1 MTADSADIR
10 FECTKCGQHLVV
22 EAAGAGLTADCPIC
36 NTSVTVPL
44 PPAQRKARRADGENS
59 PEGRVRNAL
68 RTTPLPGSLRSPYA
82 DPLPEEL
89 HEELIDASLIN
100 GKLVRDLEKAREEVA
115 RLQGQLKA
123 VGEDFEHLNASTTHS
138 QAELKTFQTERQQL
152 KAEISSLRQ
161 KITSA
166 EEALA
171 AREGELKELR
181 PTTAASLAAAERTLA
196 ETRSN
201 ETGRAA
207 EWEAKAGAAKKEAEK
222 ATRKGEERK
231 AKAKAAET
239 ALSAA
244 NQLVAERNRELKAA
258 ETAAQQVQ
266 KTVADFRS
274 KTGALEQA
282 LAVGRAEGEKLAAAL
297 TAKAE
302 ELAGAEAHARTLDE
316 ELHKTRGRLGEAES
330 ALTSSREEKL
340 RLVAEREDRQR
351 QLEEA
356 KSQLA
361 PMADLQTQCARAEAQ
376 LREHQEKLRVSEE
389 SNQTLAAR
397 CEQLRRETDSLRR
410 DVTESHSGRELVETR
425 SRLDDAVAERDR
437 AAARLSVVEA
447 DLQAFSSAEIALR
460 SELERARRERD
471 DAVER
476 VEALR
481 ETRAA
486 KDNQVLRGIIAR
498 LNADLALRT
507 SEVLR
512 AKRARFGLKIAY
524 VLFGCGLL
532 GVLVV
537 ALKVLPHALRP

>member
-1 MTADSADIR
+1 MIADSADIR

-44 PPAQRKARRADGENS
+44 PPPQRKARRGDGESS
-59 PEGRVRNAL
+59 PEGRGRNAL
-68 RTTPLPGSLRSPYA
+68 RTTPIPGSLRSPYA

-115 RLQGQLKA
+115 RLQGQLKS

-181 PTTAASLAAAERTLA
+181 ATAAAERMRA
-196 ETRSN
+196 ERQSR

-207 EWEAKAGAAKKEAEK
+207 EWEAKTGAAKKEAEK
-222 ATRKGEERK
+222 ATRKGEEWK

-244 NQLVAERNRELKAA
+244 NKLVAERNRELKAA
-258 ETAAQQVQ
+258 ESAAQQVQ
-266 KTVADFRS
+266 KTVADFHS

-282 LAVGRAEGEKLAAAL
+282 LAAGRAEGEKLAAAL
-297 TAKAE
+297 TAKAQ
-302 ELAGAEAHARTLDE
+302 ELAGAEAQARTLDE

-330 ALTSSREEKL
+330 ALTSTREEKL
-340 RLVAEREDRQR
+340 RLVAARGETQR

-361 PMADLQTQCARAEAQ
+361 PLTDLQAQCARAEAQ
-376 LREHQEKLRVSEE
+376 LREHQEKLRLSEE

-437 AAARLSVVEA
+437 VAARLSVVEA
-447 DLQAFSSAEIALR
+447 DMQAFSSAESALR

-532 GVLVV
+532 GVIVV

>member
-1 MTADSADIR
+1 MIADSADIR

-44 PPAQRKARRADGENS
+44 PPPQRKARRGDGESS
-59 PEGRVRNAL
+59 PEGRGRNAL
-68 RTTPLPGSLRSPYA
+68 RTTPIPGSLRSPYA

-115 RLQGQLKA
+115 RLQGQLKS

-181 PTTAASLAAAERTLA
+181 ATAAAERMRA
-196 ETRSN
+196 ESQSR

-207 EWEAKAGAAKKEAEK
+207 EWEAKTGAAKKEAEK
-222 ATRKGEERK
+222 ATRKGEEWK

-244 NQLVAERNRELKAA
+244 NKLVAERNRELKAA
-258 ETAAQQVQ
+258 ESAAQQVQ
-266 KTVADFRS
+266 KTVADFHS

-282 LAVGRAEGEKLAAAL
+282 LAAGRAEGEKLAAAL
-297 TAKAE
+297 TAKAQ
-302 ELAGAEAHARTLDE
+302 ELAGAEAQARTLDE

-330 ALTSSREEKL
+330 ALTSTREEKL
-340 RLVAEREDRQR
+340 RLVAARGETQR

-361 PMADLQTQCARAEAQ
+361 PLTDLQAQCARAEAQ
-376 LREHQEKLRVSEE
+376 LREHQEKLRLSEE

-437 AAARLSVVEA
+437 VAARLSVVEA
-447 DLQAFSSAEIALR
+447 DMQAFSSAESALR

-532 GVLVV
+532 GVIVV

>member
-1 MTADSADIR
+1 MIADSADIR

-44 PPAQRKARRADGENS
+44 PPAQRKARRGDGESS
-59 PEGRVRNAL
+59 PEGRGRNAL
-68 RTTPLPGSLRSPYA
+68 RTTPIPGSLRSPYA

-100 GKLVRDLEKAREEVA
+100 GKLVRDLEKAREEVG
-115 RLQGQLKA
+115 RLQGQLKS

-161 KITSA
+161 KIASA

-171 AREGELKELR
+171 ARDGELKDLS
-181 PTTAASLAAAERTLA
+181 AAAAAAERMRA
-196 ETRSN
+196 ESQSR
-201 ETGRAA
+201 ETGRAG

-222 ATRKGEERK
+222 ATRKGEEWK

-244 NQLVAERNRELKAA
+244 NKLVAERNRELKAA
-258 ETAAQQVQ
+258 ESAAQQVQ
-266 KTVADFRS
+266 KTVADFRT

-282 LAVGRAEGEKLAAAL
+282 LAAGNNEGERLAVAL
-297 TAKAE
+297 TVKAQ
-302 ELAGAEAHARTLDE
+302 ELAGAEAQARTLDE

-330 ALTSSREEKL
+330 ALTSTREEKL
-340 RLVAEREDRQR
+340 RLVAERGETQR

-361 PMADLQTQCARAEAQ
+361 PMADLQSQCARAEAL
-376 LREHQEKLRVSEE
+376 LREHQEKLRLSEE

-447 DLQAFSSAEIALR
+447 DMQAFSSAESTLR

-532 GVLVV
+532 GVIVV